1 MNSALLQGVKFGD
14 EELRLN
20 TGNGYEG
27 LAHPHIGSAKE
38 APQSG
43 SVYRRLEGDDLVEW
57 RWT

>member
-1 MNSALLQGVKFGD
+1 MGD

-27 LAHPHIGSAKE
+27 LANPHTGSAKE
-38 APQSG
+38 APQKG